1 MPRIFVSVGS
11 NIDRQRHISGGLLD
25 MRHQFGPLTCS
36 PVYENEA
43 VGFDGDDFYNLVVA
57 FNSDLDAD
65 TIVGTL
71 KQVELNNGRKRGE
84 KKFAPRTLDLDLLL
98 YGDQIINEGRVQV
111 PRDEIE
117 KYAFVLAPLADLIP
131 DSVHPV
137 SGRSY
142 ASLWQDFVSNQSPLK
157 QIDFDIPEA

>member
-1 MPRIFVSVGS
+1 MPRIYVSVGS
-11 NIDRQRHISGGLLD
+11 NIEREQHIRSGLQD
-25 MRHQFGPLTCS
+25 MRQQFGPLVCS

-57 FNSDLDAD
+57 FDSELDAD
-65 TIVGTL
+65 SLVGML
-71 KQVELNNGRKRGE
+71 KDIELNNGRQVGE

-98 YGDQIINEGRVQV
+98 YGDEIINQGRVQV

-131 DSVHPV
+131 DTPHPLT
-137 SGRSY
+137 GTTY
-142 ASLWQDFVSNQSPLK
+142 AQLWRQFESSQSPLK
-157 QIDFDIPEA
+157 QIDFAIPEA